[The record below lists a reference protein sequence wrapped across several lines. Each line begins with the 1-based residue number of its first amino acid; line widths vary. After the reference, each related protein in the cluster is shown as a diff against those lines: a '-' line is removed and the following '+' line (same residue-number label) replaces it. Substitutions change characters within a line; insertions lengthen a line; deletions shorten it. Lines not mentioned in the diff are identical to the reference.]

1 MISELH
7 TFTETELQE
16 IDLLMHELSPHSS
29 CSEQQ
34 LRTVTDNPNSHLYV
48 WREEGH
54 IVACA
59 TLCISHTPELTL
71 GGIEAVV
78 VSSACR
84 GKGYGKLLMRHLLK
98 EAKDLGCHKL
108 HLTSRPTRV
117 AANRLYQSL
126 GFVKHET
133 NCYNLHF

>member
-1 MISELH
+1 ME
-7 TFTETELQE
+7 QN
-16 IDLLMHELSPHSS
+16 MKKCPY
-29 CSEQQ
+29 CSEEI
-34 LRTVTDNPNSHLYV
+34 LA
-48 WREEGH
+48 
-54 IVACA
+54 VAKKCRYCGSWLDGRNETA
-59 TLCISHTPELTL
+59 PPPELTL